1 MALRYQIPASIKGYK
16 DDIFTNIIYNRE
28 NKLQNKLNLENINNF
43 DRF

>member
-1 MALRYQIPASIKGYK
+1 MELRYQIPTSIKGYK
-16 DDIFTNIIYNRE
+16 DGIFTNIIYNRE